1 MKKYAAGGTDPSKKK
16 ARLTK
21 RANKVMA
28 RAQRTYAE
36 SLGAIEDAKK
46 SGTKADIGGAEQL
59 QNRSLRQEARAKKLK
74 AKATSMKTGGV
85 KKPLRKAQKGEPVYS
100 GPLNKFES
108 NAIDSWNNSSSVKN
122 KARQAMLNPKY
133 TRDQA
138 LEKGMDARSNEDYDL
153 MNKGITYAS
162 GKMKPGPFIDP
173 RTKKKGGAVKKRKTG
188 GMVNA
193 NSKVSKQTTPGSKGV
208 KSGVNPKAAASKTA
222 KGRSGGTSKAP
233 KTATPKAMYG
243 MSMRRK

>member
-16 ARLTK
+16 ARLDK

-74 AKATSMKTGGV
+74 AKATSMKTGG
-85 KKPLRKAQKGEPVYS
+85 
-100 GPLNKFES
+100 
-108 NAIDSWNNSSSVKN
+108 
-122 KARQAMLNPKY
+122 
-133 TRDQA
+133 
-138 LEKGMDARSNEDYDL
+138 
-153 MNKGITYAS
+153 
-162 GKMKPGPFIDP
+162 
-173 RTKKKGGAVKKRKTG
+173 
-188 GMVNA
+188 MVNA